1 MDTANESML
10 KITEEDRQKAD
21 AIFEATLGKVNL
33 GFDPAV
39 MHILDNPESSEE
51 EREGIKKEISQE
63 IVIRLMD
70 LASSA
75 FLGNIGRG
83 KAASFAATVLRLGT
97 TYVKI
102 FIMGFALLAL
112 VKDERSKL
120 ALAKSFSAA
129 IFGKLL
135 AEQMNWRRESAQQV
149 EICCLFSEIG
159 KVMMYL
165 YEVKAGE
172 LLPEDFIE
180 RCHWLL
186 ALKTTERF
194 ELPDYIKRAFSY
206 VFEKNSLRFSHS
218 SLSVEGVV
226 MVAYATVNHIFSRE
240 HRLAI
245 CSPMPDAREVFA
257 YTPGKAILNYLRSL
271 GLSEAYLRITTE
283 IPEDFQP

>member
-1 MDTANESML
+1 MCAGRNTLAIANTASEGPLGMPPWFMVAECVIGGKDVEL
-10 KITEEDRQKAD
+10 HARLPIEQD
-21 AIFEATLGKVNL
+21 FVVTLPKETRPIPEPLAEGKK
-33 GFDPAV
+33 P
-39 MHILDNPESSEE
+39 
-51 EREGIKKEISQE
+51 
-63 IVIRLMD
+63 
-70 LASSA
+70 
-75 FLGNIGRG
+75 
-83 KAASFAATVLRLGT
+83 
-97 TYVKI
+97 
-102 FIMGFALLAL
+102 GFALRGTKGWLW
-112 VKDERSKL
+112 KPEQY
-120 ALAKSFSAA
+120 
-129 IFGKLL
+129 L
-135 AEQMNWRRESAQQV
+135 AEIPTLVRCKMNFMM
-149 EICCLFSEIG
+149 ICYGSMCDIERCAWG
-159 KVMMYL
+159 AP
-165 YEVKAGE
+165 ECNRWWE
-172 LLPEDFIE
+172 PLPEDFIE

-194 ELPDYIKRAFSY
+194 ELPDYIKRALSY